1 MIFSSSLIPS
11 RPCGIA
17 TDLDGELLVWAPEGR
32 TAQAKRTALSEPLPA
47 LRQAERPPA
56 PTADRDLPSAE
67 RRHLTVMFCDL
78 ADSTHLSAGLDPE
91 DMGDVIRAY
100 HEAVS
105 EAVRRFDGYIA
116 KFMGDGVLIYF
127 GYPNAQEK
135 DAERAVRT
143 GLAILDALPA
153 LNAGTAGGGNG
164 THFAVRIGIAIRIT
178 DDVAVLA
185 ELRARSH

>member
-143 GLAILDALPA
+143 GLAILDAAAPGSRRGKRA
-153 LNAGTAGGGNG
+153 T
-164 THFAVRIGIAIRIT
+164 
-178 DDVAVLA
+178 
-185 ELRARSH
+185 ARSFSSTASLGSVNRRSSTPCAARCAPKG